1 MLSEVDLLVSFGG
14 RSEFDLESDE
24 PEDEDSVEPDS
35 SVEAAAV
42 VESSSCAWTS
52 EHDTAKT
59 TARRRNVIQMNRKN
73 NLAEPGW
80 LATILKE
87 YLFGTAKGRA
97 ARRSTPWSDLMPA
110 SRYFFD
116 FLFGSTSPHGGQTI
130 GGSRQCSS

>member
-1 MLSEVDLLVSFGG
+1 MPDEVD
-14 RSEFDLESDE
+14 DES
-24 PEDEDSVEPDS
+24 PVS

-87 YLFGTAKGRA
+87 YLFGKAKGRA
-97 ARRSTPWSDLMPA
+97 ARRSTPWSDACFAL
-110 SRYFFD
+110 
-116 FLFGSTSPHGGQTI
+116 LF
-130 GGSRQCSS
+130 